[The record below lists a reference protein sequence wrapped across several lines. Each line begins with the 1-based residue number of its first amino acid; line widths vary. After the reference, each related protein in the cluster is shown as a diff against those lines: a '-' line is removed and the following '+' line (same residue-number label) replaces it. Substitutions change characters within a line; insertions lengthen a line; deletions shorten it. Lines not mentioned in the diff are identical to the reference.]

1 MPTEQKEQEVR
12 ELAEHFRDVSG
23 LVLADFTGVTVEAV
37 TELRRRCREADV
49 TYLVVKNRLA
59 RLAVAGTSL
68 ENISSYLKGP
78 TGVVS
83 GTVDPAAP
91 ARIMS
96 AFEREFGKPRL
107 KAGWLEGTVVG
118 EDRVKSLATIPSR
131 QELYA
136 QVTGGIGAPLAAMV
150 GTLAALLSNLSGV
163 IDGIRAKKEAA
174 AS

>member
-1 MPTEQKEQEVR
+1 
-12 ELAEHFRDVSG
+12 
-23 LVLADFTGVTVEAV
+23 
-37 TELRRRCREADV
+37 
-49 TYLVVKNRLA
+49 
-59 RLAVAGTSL
+59 
-68 ENISSYLKGP
+68 
-78 TGVVS
+78 
-83 GTVDPAAP
+83 
-91 ARIMS
+91 MS

-150 GTLAALLSNLSGV
+150 GTLAALLSNLSRV